1 MSEHRSP
8 LFELADSFVDKIA
21 RMSPMEA
28 TGLGIKGF
36 DDQLDTFTIEESE
49 KIANFQRESI
59 KQAKALTAIDE
70 IDRISQAVLIE
81 RTEARLRIHDS
92 KESFIT
98 YSPIVNPASEIR
110 QIFTIMPTEGDKAMG
125 NITARLNLVGK
136 ALDGWKST
144 IQEMDALGHKTARRQ
159 VIVVADQLK
168 TYANGGWEKM
178 AQKLDPFNKYP
189 DLHSAA
195 KNAASASGQMSQW
208 LRDVHAPRSAEEDAV
223 GEARYKPWA
232 AFFTGADLDLKK
244 TYEWGLEDL
253 ARINDR
259 MHKAAAKLGLSGKS
273 LKDVADICENAELY
287 RIDGEEALVKKLL
300 SFTEEAV
307 KYLNGKYFDIDE
319 RIAFCDAR
327 IAPEGSAAAPYYI
340 PPTEDLSRPGTTWY
354 PTLGHKRFNFWH
366 IASTW
371 YHEAVPGHHLQFATA
386 ALEKDRLSR
395 FQRTNAWISGYGEG
409 WALYAERFMDEL
421 GAFDEPS
428 LELGYL
434 AGQGLRAARV
444 VVDIGMHCG
453 YKDPSGKV
461 WNAQSGYELLVNN
474 AMVAPDFAKSEI
486 ERYLGWP
493 GQAISYKVGERYW
506 MEIRESAKQRLGHDF
521 EIKKFHNYALKIGP
535 MGLDSLKAEM
545 ANWKGN

>member
-1 MSEHRSP
+1 MSEHRSEI
-8 LFELADSFVDKIA
+8 FELADTYVEKSA
-21 RMSPMEA
+21 QMSPMEA
-28 TGLGIKGF
+28 TGLGLKGY
-36 DDQLDTFTIEESE
+36 DDQLDTFTIEEADRDAAF
-49 KIANFQRESI
+49 KREI
-59 KQAKALTAIDE
+59 VKQAKGLTPKDE
-70 IDRISQAVLIE
+70 IDRIAQTVLIE

-92 KESFIT
+92 KEGFIT

-110 QIFTIMPTEGDKAMG
+110 QIFTIMPTEGDKAIS

-168 TYANGGWEKM
+168 TYAEGGWEKM

-189 DLHSAA
+189 ELHTAA
-195 KNAASASGQMSQW
+195 KNAATASGVMSQW
-208 LRDVHAPRSAEEDAV
+208 MRDVHAPRSTEADAV
-223 GEARYKPWA
+223 GEERYKPWA
-232 AFFTGADLDLKK
+232 NFFTGADLDLKK

-259 MHKAAAKLGLSGKS
+259 MHKAAAKLGLSNKS
-273 LKDVADICENAELY
+273 LKEVADICENAELH
-287 RIDGEEALVKKLL
+287 RIDGEDALVKKLL

-307 KYLNGKYFDIDE
+307 RHLNGKYFDIDD

-327 IAPEGSAAAPYYI
+327 IAPEGAAAAPYYI
-340 PPTEDLSRPGTTWY
+340 PPTEDLTRPGTTWY

-395 FQRTNAWISGYGEG
+395 FQRTSAWISGYGEG

-453 YKDPSGKV
+453 YKDPAGKV
-461 WNAQSGYELLVNN
+461 WNAQSGYDLLVNN

-506 MEIRESAKQRLGHDF
+506 MDIRESAKARLGHDF
-521 EIKKFHNYALKIGP
+521 EIKKFHNFALKIGP
-535 MGLDSLKAEM
+535 MGLDSLKSEM

>member
-168 TYANGGWEKM
+168 T
-178 AQKLDPFNKYP
+178 
-189 DLHSAA
+189 
-195 KNAASASGQMSQW
+195 
-208 LRDVHAPRSAEEDAV
+208 DA
-223 GEARYKPWA
+223 
-232 AFFTGADLDLKK
+232 
-244 TYEWGLEDL
+244 
-253 ARINDR
+253 
-259 MHKAAAKLGLSGKS
+259 LS
-273 LKDVADICENAELY
+273 
-287 RIDGEEALVKKLL
+287 
-300 SFTEEAV
+300 
-307 KYLNGKYFDIDE
+307 
-319 RIAFCDAR
+319 
-327 IAPEGSAAAPYYI
+327 
-340 PPTEDLSRPGTTWY
+340 
-354 PTLGHKRFNFWH
+354 
-366 IASTW
+366 
-371 YHEAVPGHHLQFATA
+371 
-386 ALEKDRLSR
+386 
-395 FQRTNAWISGYGEG
+395 
-409 WALYAERFMDEL
+409 
-421 GAFDEPS
+421 
-428 LELGYL
+428 
-434 AGQGLRAARV
+434 
-444 VVDIGMHCG
+444 
-453 YKDPSGKV
+453 
-461 WNAQSGYELLVNN
+461 
-474 AMVAPDFAKSEI
+474 
-486 ERYLGWP
+486 
-493 GQAISYKVGERYW
+493 
-506 MEIRESAKQRLGHDF
+506 
-521 EIKKFHNYALKIGP
+521 
-535 MGLDSLKAEM
+535 
-545 ANWKGN
+545 

>member
-1 MSEHRSP
+1 MSQHRSP
-8 LFELADSFVDKIA
+8 LFELADTYVEKTA

-36 DDQLDTFTIEESE
+36 DDQLDTFTIEEADRDAAY
-49 KIANFQRESI
+49 KREVV
-59 KQAKALTAIDE
+59 KQAKSLTPKDE

-92 KESFIT
+92 KEGFVT

-110 QIFTIMPTEGDKAMG
+110 QIFTIMPTEGDGAIA

-144 IQEMDALGHKTARRQ
+144 IQEMDSQGRKTARRQ

-168 TYANGGWEKM
+168 TYAEGGWEKM

-189 DLHSAA
+189 ELHTAA
-195 KNAASASGQMSQW
+195 KSAASASGQMSQW
-208 LRDVHAPRSAEEDAV
+208 LRDVHAPRSNEQDAV
-223 GEARYKPWA
+223 GEERYKPWA
-232 AFFTGADLDLKK
+232 QFFTGADLDLKK

-273 LKDVADICENAELY
+273 LKDVADFCENAELH

-300 SFTEEAV
+300 SFTEDAV

-409 WALYAERFMDEL
+409 WALYSETLMDEL
-421 GAFDEPS
+421 GYFKNPAYRF
-428 LELGYL
+428 GY
-434 AGQGLRAARV
+434 
-444 VVDIGMHCG
+444 
-453 YKDPSGKV
+453 
-461 WNAQSGYELLVNN
+461 
-474 AMVAPDFAKSEI
+474 F
-486 ERYLGWP
+486 
-493 GQAISYKVGERYW
+493 
-506 MEIRESAKQRLGHDF
+506 
-521 EIKKFHNYALKIGP
+521 
-535 MGLDSLKAEM
+535 
-545 ANWKGN
+545 